1 MGKAKNDEHSCLETV
16 LFKELEDKGDK
27 VWRLQTGSADVARR
41 LRRKSGFRQV
51 ARTEWGNYPLWIFV
65 TEYCARA
72 KAITSLARILG
83 TECEW
88 DNREQLIRKTDH
100 NQKGRMQ

>member
-1 MGKAKNDEHSCLETV
+1 MSKRSDSSYAYIETV
-16 LFKELEDKGDK
+16 LFKELEDKSDK
-27 VWRLQTGSADVARR
+27 VWRLQTGNADVARR

-51 ARTEWGNYPLWIFV
+51 ARTEWGDYPLWIFV
-65 TEYCARA
+65 TEYSARA
-72 KAITSLARILG
+72 RAITSLARILG